1 MADDWLTVKQAV
13 DLSGYHIERIREL
26 VREGRV
32 NGRKIVTVWLVS
44 EKSLRAYLSAQ
55 AKRGEKR
62 GRKPRI

>member
-13 DLSGYHIERIREL
+13 DLSGYHVERIREL

-32 NGRKIVTVWLVS
+32 KGRKIVTVWLVS
-44 EKSLRAYLSAQ
+44 EKSLRAYLGAQ